1 MSPIQPNIEFK
12 VYEPD
17 TQRNF
22 QKVSII
28 GNIDR
33 DTMEKARTQMEVIL
47 NNLPTGSVMLD
58 MENLE
63 FINSEGI
70 GYLSDIFSRLYADNK
85 HLMILKAS
93 PRIMDIFQLVGLNQI
108 IPCCDT
114 EEECLA
120 KLSQAS

>member
-1 MSPIQPNIEFK
+1 MSPIKPNIEFQ
-12 VYEPD
+12 VNEPD

-22 QKVSII
+22 QKISLI
-28 GNIDR
+28 GNVDR
-33 DTMEKARTQMEVIL
+33 DTMEEVRTQMESIIT
-47 NNLPTGSVMLD
+47 NLPTENMMLD
-58 MENLE
+58 MSGLE

-70 GYLSDIFSRLYADNK
+70 GYLSDVFNRLYTDNK

-93 PRIMDIFQLVGLNQI
+93 PRIMDIFQLVGLNQV

-120 KLSQAS
+120 KLAQI